1 MTAINQSVLGGECI
15 MAAFGTYN
23 ASYSPTIYGT
33 ALFNKDSIVDKTM
46 LAFSMWR
53 STIKIGI
60 YPLIDSEDDQIKY
73 DKKNG
78 LAVFLTPIKALTFA
92 QILKDFIADPK
103 SNHARGVP
111 AGTNLITIEDPTRPT
126 GFNKPNANP
135 VIVIRKVNEN
145 GSMESS
151 YAYEIKNDPNFS
163 VKDFNEK
170 TGAFMHDGENFKTI
184 ELNLIAMQLE
194 EYAKAMTNAQ
204 SFAVVDTLYPVLDKI
219 ASKLGVD
226 ISQNSA
232 YSTPYKNTSY
242 FSSQPTPPN
251 GVSNYTGNSLEK
263 MVSDDDLPF

>member
-1 MTAINQSVLGGECI
+1 

-23 ASYSPTIYGT
+23 ASYSPTIYGS

-103 SNHARGVP
+103 ANHARGVP
-111 AGTNLITIEDPTRPT
+111 AGTNLITIEDPTRANS
-126 GFNKPNANP
+126 FNKPNANP

-151 YAYEIKNDPNFS
+151 YAYEIKSDPNFS

-170 TGAFMHDGENFKTI
+170 TGSFVHDGENFKTI
-184 ELNLIAMQLE
+184 ELSFIALQLE
-194 EYAKAMTNAQ
+194 EYAKAMTNSQA
-204 SFAVVDTLYPVLDKI
+204 FAVVDTLYPVLDKI

-226 ISQNSA
+226 ISQNSS
-232 YSTPYKNTSY
+232 YNTPYKNMSY
-242 FSSQPTPPN
+242 FSSGGQPTPPS

-263 MVSDDDLPF
+263 MVNDDDVDVPF